1 MPNNY
6 GPAYN
11 RIKHDSVMVW
21 RPGRIWIPAMNFTGI
36 TNVALDEGGMATF
49 AAGAALAGVHTGAPI
64 EKEISS
70 FGVNGVLMD
79 TAADEV
85 NTYMILPHDI
95 DLSKRIYAR
104 VHWCSGSTD
113 TADTVTWKVW
123 YKALVFNTT
132 AILAIGNTGGVAL
145 DKVIAAQDV
154 PVATAYAWCVTAE
167 GYMDAGKL
175 PETTG
180 ALLWSVELDAFDAGL
195 TEDKFLLGLEIRYS
209 PKRLWGPD
217 GMLHEA
223 KAGTYIAGKSQSN

>member
-1 MPNNY
+1 MSNNY
-6 GPAYN
+6 GHAYN
-11 RIKHDSVMVW
+11 RIKHDSHMVW
-21 RPGRIWIPAMNFTGI
+21 RPGRIWLPAMNFTGI
-36 TNVALDEGGMATF
+36 TSVALDEGGMATF
-49 AAGAALAGVHTGAPI
+49 AAGAALAGTHSGAPI
-64 EKEISS
+64 TKEIST

-85 NTYMILPHDI
+85 NTYMLLPGDI

-123 YKALVFNTT
+123 YKPLILNTT
-132 AILAIGNTGGVAL
+132 AVLAIGNTGGTAL
-145 DKVIAAQDV
+145 DKTIAAMDV
-154 PVATAYAWCVTAE
+154 PVATAYAWCTTAE
-167 GYMDAGKL
+167 GYLDAGKL
-175 PETTG
+175 PDTTG

-209 PKRLWGPD
+209 PRRLWGPN

-223 KAGTYIAGKSQSN
+223 KNTTYIASKHSAN